1 VNTDLKTY
9 LELLD
14 RHLSLLRLL
23 AQEFVACR
31 KEFMA
36 LDVDGIY
43 RRIYEQ
49 EELCRQIERLQA
61 AILSLQQKCVSQ
73 FGLGSQEAASNP
85 ERLEYAKRVAGT
97 LHEIERAREEV
108 GRLNRIHA
116 AYLRRSRKTADVLLN
131 FVGKYAMTYARPGQP
146 AAGMPAAEKG

>member
-1 VNTDLKTY
+1 VNTDLETY

-61 AILSLQQKCVSQ
+61 AIRALQQKCVAQ
-73 FGLGSQEAASNP
+73 FGLASQGAAGNP
-85 ERLEYAKRVAGT
+85 EGVEYARRVART
-97 LHEIERAREEV
+97 LQDIERARAEV

-116 AYLRRSRKTADVLLN
+116 A
-131 FVGKYAMTYARPGQP
+131 
-146 AAGMPAAEKG
+146 